1 MTKKQGNTVFHQLL
15 EESNIFET
23 IEVLDMRLVTYRQL
37 TVLRQRRYLVEAEIN
52 QLERMILDL
61 KDKLND
67 LIQES
72 VYWETLE

>member
-52 QLERMILDL
+52 QLERMISELKNTLSDL
-61 KDKLND
+61 A
-67 LIQES
+67 QES
-72 VYWETLE
+72 VYWEM

>member
-1 MTKKQGNTVFHQLL
+1 MTKKQENTVFHQLL

-23 IEVLDMRLVTYRQL
+23 IEVLEIRLVTYRQL

-72 VYWETLE
+72 VYWEM